1 MYSVMNFNLKWC
13 CPICDHY
20 IFMMKSSE
28 LFRVIT
34 KTIIRTDWVVKWQ
47 LKDYIKTISYAFD
60 KKAKNDSIYKYTEYI
75 NKFLNAIKIIK
86 R

>member
-1 MYSVMNFNLKWC
+1 MNFNLKWC

-34 KTIIRTDWVVKWQ
+34 KTIIRTGWVVKRWIIFRMAIKR
-47 LKDYIKTISYAFD
+47 LYKTISYAFD

-75 NKFLNAIKIIK
+75 NNF
-86 R
+86 